1 MIGAGPMQA
10 LVGLLRR
17 FGREETGAGTVFALF
32 AVVLCLLFAGLSV
45 DLGNGWRQRELLR
58 LSADVAAHSG
68 ASILA
73 KGGKPEAAIVAALRA
88 TELNTPEARFGRL
101 IDDPFTA
108 VQTWH
113 YSSETGLLSKSGPI
127 NAISVELQRSDKVRN
142 PVPTFLLKLG
152 GMDDLDVVARS
163 VVALMPTEACETGA
177 GIYAHGTLGL
187 QGEASVGS
195 GVCLHSQSAVNL
207 ASRTLFSEGSG
218 LSMPDMAKCSG
229 MCSDPV
235 SPGLQDASASMNLIM
250 EEPASRID
258 LLSKAFLQGDETV
271 AEVASFFE
279 GREID
284 EDLSMLDEVGVE
296 TIDLTTGSVVSLD
309 REQFSRLRGMPGGLV
324 YDVNC
329 AALEPLEIGK
339 QPADLGM
346 AGVEL
351 DDGTVQDTS
360 TAEEAAAE
368 DAGPEGDW
376 TDDSDAYWHYDSI
389 PPVEDTDE
397 LLEDEIPVLRNVV
410 IVANCALHFTE
421 LARIEGSVIF
431 STSKGLGEALT
442 ATEGA
447 MSGDPLGDCDPAAR
461 SVIMAMGDMQVPASF
476 TASNTAFMV
485 EGNATL
491 LGLPEGATAMH
502 RGMALHAK
510 GTVSLLGKHSF
521 EACTPQSMDAL
532 LTPLEVIRYVSP
544 RDPLK

>member
-1 MIGAGPMQA
+1 MIAAGPMQA

-101 IDDPFTA
+101 IDDPFAA

-113 YSSETGLLSKSGPI
+113 YSSETSLLSKSGPI

-177 GIYAHGTLGL
+177 GIYAHGILGL

-271 AEVASFFE
+271 AEVASFFD

-346 AGVEL
+346 VEAEV
-351 DDGTVQDTS
+351 DSGTVQETS
-360 TAEEAAAE
+360 SSDLDDWGDESAE
-368 DAGPEGDW
+368 GSI
-376 TDDSDAYWHYDSI
+376 DDFWLHD
-389 PPVEDTDE
+389 PPVPDFVLEE
-397 LLEDEIPVLRNVV
+397 EEDEIPVLRNVV

-447 MSGDPLGDCDPAAR
+447 MSGDPLGDCNPAAR

>member
-1 MIGAGPMQA
+1 MIGAGRMQA
-10 LVGLLRR
+10 LAGLSRR
-17 FGREETGAGTVFALF
+17 FGRDETGAGTVFALF

-101 IDDPFTA
+101 IDDPFVA

-113 YSSETGLLSKSGPI
+113 FSPETNLLSKSGPI

-152 GMDDLDVVARS
+152 GMETLDVVARS
-163 VVALMPTEACETGA
+163 VVALVPTEACETGA

-187 QGEASVGS
+187 EGEASVDS

-207 ASRTLFSEGSG
+207 ASRTLFSAGSG

-250 EEPASRID
+250 EAPASRID
-258 LLSKAFLQGDETV
+258 LLSKAFLEGDETV
-271 AEVASFFE
+271 AEVAAFFE
-279 GREID
+279 EREID
-284 EDLSMLDEVGVE
+284 EDLSMLDEVGVD
-296 TIDLTTGSVVSLD
+296 TVDLTTGSVVSLD

-339 QPADLGM
+339 EPADLGM
-346 AGVEL
+346 VEAEL
-351 DDGTVQDTS
+351 DSGTIQETS
-360 TAEEAAAE
+360 SSDVDDWGDESAE
-368 DAGPEGDW
+368 GSI
-376 TDDSDAYWHYDSI
+376 DDFWLHD
-389 PPVEDTDE
+389 PPVPDFVLEE
-397 LLEDEIPVLRNVV
+397 EEDEIPVLRDIV

-442 ATEGA
+442 ATDGA

-461 SVIMAMGDMQVPASF
+461 SVIMAMGDMRVPASF

-491 LGLPEGATAMH
+491 LGLPEGATATH

-510 GTVSLLGKHSF
+510 GSVSLLGKHRF
-521 EACTPQSMDAL
+521 EACAPQAMDAL